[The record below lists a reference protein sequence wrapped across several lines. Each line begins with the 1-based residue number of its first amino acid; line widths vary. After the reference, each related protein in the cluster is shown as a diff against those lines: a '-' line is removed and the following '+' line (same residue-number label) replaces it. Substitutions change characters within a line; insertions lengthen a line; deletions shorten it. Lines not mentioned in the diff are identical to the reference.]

1 MVLKSLGEAFGYLG
15 KSPLVWTPGVAAA
28 GIILLGYWLFQQIG
42 ILTASAVVF
51 VLLFILPFL
60 LAGTYGIIS
69 EETGSFSV
77 FRRYAVTGYFR
88 CLLPILLTFL
98 LAYLFSQFIAYLLM
112 LMGMSLMSAANIA
125 MFIFIPVV
133 FFCYFADVT
142 AVVNNLRMFQSLKDS
157 ALRVMNGSF
166 SIAVFYLVNVGIL
179 IVGSLAAS
187 FIWAALAADELL
199 PLTQMTQ
206 EELLAMTQD
215 ELFAMMTSP
224 EIVFASAMTLAVCAL
239 VLVPLFA
246 AYKACYFKRTSPFLM
261 AAAAPPETEGEY
273 DEKGRWYKYT

>member
-15 KSPLVWTPGVAAA
+15 KNPLVWTPGVAAA
-28 GIILLGYWLFQQIG
+28 GIILIGYLLFQQIG

-60 LAGTYGIIS
+60 LAGVYGIIS

-77 FRRYAVTGYFR
+77 FRHYAVTGYFR

-98 LAYLFSQFIAYLLM
+98 LAYLVSQFITYLLM

-142 AVVNNLRMFQSLKDS
+142 AVVNDLRMFQSLKDS

-179 IVGSLAAS
+179 IAGSFAAL
-187 FIWAALAADELL
+187 FLWAALAADELF

-215 ELFAMMTSP
+215 ELLAMMTSP
-224 EIVFASAMTLAVCAL
+224 EVVFASAVTLAVCAL
-239 VLVPLFA
+239 ILVPLFTV
-246 AYKACYFKRTSPFLM
+246 YKACYFKRTSPFLM
-261 AAAAPPETEGEY
+261 AAAPSETEGEY

>member
-1 MVLKSLGEAFGYLG
+1 MVLKSLGEALGYLG
-15 KSPLVWTPGVAAA
+15 KTPLVWTPGIAAA
-28 GIILLGYWLFQQIG
+28 GIILLGYWLFQQVG
-42 ILTASAVVF
+42 VLTASSVGF

-69 EETGSFSV
+69 EDTKSFSV

-112 LMGMSLMSAANIA
+112 LTGMNLMSAANVA

-142 AVVNNLRMFQSLKDS
+142 AVVNNQRMFQSLKDS

-166 SIAVFYLVNVGIL
+166 SIAVFYLVNVVIL
-179 IVGSLAAS
+179 IAGSILAS
-187 FIWAALAADELL
+187 FIWTALAADELL

-224 EIVFASAMTLAVCAL
+224 EIVFASAVALAVCAL
-239 VLVPLFA
+239 ILVPLFVT
-246 AYKACYFKRTSPFLM
+246 YKACYFKRTSPVLLT
-261 AAAAPPETEGEY
+261 APPETDGAY